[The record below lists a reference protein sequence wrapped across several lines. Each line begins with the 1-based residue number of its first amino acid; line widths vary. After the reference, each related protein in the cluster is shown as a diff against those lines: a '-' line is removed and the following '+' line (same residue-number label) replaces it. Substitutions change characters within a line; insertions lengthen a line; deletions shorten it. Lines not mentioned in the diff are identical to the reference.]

1 MKIKIG
7 ENHRV
12 ITDSLN
18 FILQEEIETE
28 KGKNKGKKVWRNI
41 SYHSNFKQAIES
53 YVDRGL
59 KLSNAEGVEEI
70 LNKLEQLEKDIQN
83 LEVGK

>member
-1 MKIKIG
+1 MQIKIG
-7 ENHRV
+7 GNHRI

-18 FILQEEIETE
+18 HILQEESAIE
-28 KGKNKGKKVWRNI
+28 KGENKGKKVWRNI

-59 KLSNAEGVEEI
+59 KLSDAEGVREI

-83 LEVGK
+83 LEVE